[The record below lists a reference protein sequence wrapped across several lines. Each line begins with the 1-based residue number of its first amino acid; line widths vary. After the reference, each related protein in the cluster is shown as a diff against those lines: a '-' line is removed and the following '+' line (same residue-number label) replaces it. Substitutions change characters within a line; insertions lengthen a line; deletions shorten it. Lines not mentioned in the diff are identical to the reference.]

1 MNLLSRQ
8 LHESGPELK
17 RTISGQLNQ
26 MIDTEV
32 KQIII
37 TKFILPFK
45 DVSDD
50 ENDLNFRN
58 NLYQI
63 SA

>member
-37 TKFILPFK
+37 TLTF
-45 DVSDD
+45 D
-50 ENDLNFRN
+50 
-58 NLYQI
+58 NLYFFNYLKNKFTFG
-63 SA
+63 

>member
-37 TKFILPFK
+37 TLTF
-45 DVSDD
+45 D
-50 ENDLNFRN
+50 
-58 NLYQI
+58 NLYFFNYLKNSDVTRLKDI
-63 SA
+63 FDK